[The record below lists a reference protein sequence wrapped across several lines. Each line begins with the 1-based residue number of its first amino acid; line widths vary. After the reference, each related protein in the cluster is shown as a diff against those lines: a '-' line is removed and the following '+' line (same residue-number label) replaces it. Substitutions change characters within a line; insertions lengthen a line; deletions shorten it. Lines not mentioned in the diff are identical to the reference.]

1 MIANE
6 TELKKQL
13 TSGDFKRIYFLYG
26 EEKALV
32 KKYSQMAVEK
42 IMGKEPPEFNM
53 HVFDGEASPDDI
65 YAALGM
71 VPFLSD
77 LNMVVVKNMDF
88 DSLKADYTS
97 KMMEILKSVPDTSV
111 LLFEMSSVDIN
122 LKKSQKFKKVH
133 DFISKS
139 ADGVVTEF
147 DYRSPAVLSKQ
158 LAARAGKL
166 GCNLSVALAGKIVD
180 ICGTDLNRL
189 NNELLKLTAYAD
201 GREITLEVV
210 ELLVA
215 PSVETNIYNL
225 ADSIVQRN
233 SDKAL
238 KLLNGLFYQRVEAS
252 SVVATLATAYTDF
265 YRARVCAES
274 GEPTTTAAE
283 IFNYRNRAFVLG
295 KAQTKTSKLS
305 TDALR
310 DSLEEI
316 MKTSSAMRT
325 VTIDEKILT
334 EKLVVKLLSIASA
347 KYE

>member
-13 TSGDFKRIYFLYG
+13 NSGTYKRIYFLYG

-32 KKYSQMAVEK
+32 KKYSAMAVEK

-77 LNMVVVKNMDF
+77 VNMVVVKNMDF
-88 DSLKADYTS
+88 DSLKADNLS
-97 KMMEILKSVPDTSV
+97 KMMQILKAVPDTSV
-111 LLFEMSSVDIN
+111 LLFEMSSIDIN
-122 LKKSQKFKKVH
+122 LKKSQKFKKAY

-139 ADGVVTEF
+139 SDGVVTEF
-147 DYRSPAVLSKQ
+147 DYRSPVVLSKQ

-166 GCNLSVALAGKIVD
+166 GCSLSVALAGKIVD
-180 ICGTDLNRL
+180 LCGTDLNRL
-189 NNELLKLTAYAD
+189 NNEISKLTAYAD
-201 GREITLEVV
+201 GKEITTEMV

-215 PSVETNIYNL
+215 PSVEANIYNL

-233 SDKAL
+233 GDKAI
-238 KLLNGLFYQRVEAS
+238 KLLEGLFYQRVEPNA
-252 SVVATLATAYTDF
+252 VVSNLATAYTDF

-274 GEPTTTAAE
+274 GEPTSAAAE
-283 IFNYRNRAFVLG
+283 IFNYGKRAFVLG
-295 KAQTKTSKLS
+295 KAQQKTSRLS

-316 MKTSSAMRT
+316 LKTSSLMRT
-325 VTIDEKILT
+325 VSADDKILV
-334 EKLVVKLLSIASA
+334 EKLVVNLLSIASR

>member
-13 TSGDFKRIYFLYG
+13 SGGDFKRLYFLYG
-26 EEKALV
+26 DEKVLV
-32 KKYSQMAVEK
+32 KKYSAMAVEK

-53 HVFDGEASPDDI
+53 HTFDGEASPEDI
-65 YAALGM
+65 YSALGM

-77 LNMVVVKNMDF
+77 RNMVVVKNID
-88 DSLKADYTS
+88 LEGIKADSFS
-97 KMMEILKSVPDTSV
+97 KIMQIIKEVPDTSV
-111 LLFEMSSVDIN
+111 LLFEMSSVDVN
-122 LKKSQKFKKVH
+122 LKKSQRAKKLY

-139 ADGVVTEF
+139 QDGVVTEF

-166 GCNLSVALAGKIVD
+166 GCSLSAALAGKIVD
-180 ICGTDLNRL
+180 LCGTDLNRL
-189 NNELLKLTAYAD
+189 NNELNKLAAYAQ
-201 GREITLEVV
+201 GGEITMEMV

-215 PSVETNIYNL
+215 PTLESNIYNL

-238 KLLNGLFYQRVEAS
+238 NILNGLFYQRVEPAA
-252 SVVATLATAYTDF
+252 VAANLAGAYTDF

-274 GEPTTTAAE
+274 GEPVSKAAE
-283 IFNYRNRAFVLG
+283 IFNYKNRAFVLG
-295 KAQTKTSKLS
+295 KAQTKTSRLS

-316 MKTSSAMRT
+316 FKTSSLMRS
-325 VTIDEKILT
+325 VSMDDRILV
-334 EKLVVKLLSIASA
+334 EKLVVKLLSIASK

>member
-13 TSGDFKRIYFLYG
+13 NSGDFKRIYFLYG
-26 EEKALV
+26 DEKALV
-32 KKYSQMAVEK
+32 KKYSVMAVEK

-97 KMMEILKSVPDTSV
+97 KMTEILKSVPDTSV

-122 LKKSQKFKKVH
+122 LKKSQKFKKVY
-133 DFISKS
+133 DLISKS
-139 ADGVVTEF
+139 PEGVVTEF
-147 DYRSPAVLSKQ
+147 EYRTPAVLSKQ

-166 GCNLSVALAGKIVD
+166 GCSLSVALAGRIVD
-180 ICGTDLNRL
+180 LCGTDLNRL
-189 NNELLKLTAYAD
+189 NNELSKLAAYAD
-201 GREITLEVV
+201 GKEITPEMV

-215 PSVETNIYNL
+215 PNIESNIYNL
-225 ADSIVQRN
+225 ADSIVRRN
-233 SDKAL
+233 SDGAL
-238 KLLNGLFYQRVEAS
+238 KLLKGLFYQRVEANTI
-252 SVVATLATAYTDF
+252 AANLAAAYTDF

-274 GEPTTTAAE
+274 GEPVSAAAE
-283 IFNYRNRAFVLG
+283 IFNYGKRAFVLG

-305 TDALR
+305 TEALR

-316 MKTSSAMRT
+316 VKTSSAMRT
-325 VTIDEKILT
+325 VTADDKILT